1 MSSVKKKID
10 ILGPGQGSPL
20 GGLNLHTLAWDIAY
34 RLFSHVFI
42 SCSIIMVA
50 VSTALAGSQ
59 ALPWGLIILPL
70 RSPLKQKAKATGG
83 LTLPEL
89 CSESFS

>member
-1 MSSVKKKID
+1 
-10 ILGPGQGSPL
+10 
-20 GGLNLHTLAWDIAY
+20 
-34 RLFSHVFI
+34 
-42 SCSIIMVA
+42 MVA
-50 VSTALAGSQ
+50 VFTALAGSQ

-70 RSPLKQKAKATGG
+70 HSPLKQKAKATGG

>member
-1 MSSVKKKID
+1 M
-10 ILGPGQGSPL
+10 P
-20 GGLNLHTLAWDIAY
+20 TLSTCINYLTAVA
-34 RLFSHVFI
+34 LL
-42 SCSIIMVA
+42 VA
-50 VSTALAGSQ
+50 VSTAPAGSQ
-59 ALPWGLIILPL
+59 ALPWGLIVLAP